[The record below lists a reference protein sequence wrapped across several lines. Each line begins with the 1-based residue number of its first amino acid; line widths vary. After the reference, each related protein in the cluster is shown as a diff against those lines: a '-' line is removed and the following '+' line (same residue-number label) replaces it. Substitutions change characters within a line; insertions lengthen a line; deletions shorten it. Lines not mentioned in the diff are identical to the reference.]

1 MKKSTKVW
9 LGILT
14 FIPPVFITIFIIWFI
29 SIFFTHIYI
38 LENNTGEFP
47 SGFFRSMIEVFVF
60 LILAIIIK
68 LGLMIYYII
77 HLSDNPKNDN
87 AKKIMWIL
95 ILVFIG
101 VIGSIIYYFTEIIP
115 SSEEDSLKLENVN
128 DKQSKRN
135 N

>member
-38 LENNTGEFP
+38 LEDRTGEFP

-60 LILAIIIK
+60 LILAIIVK

-101 VIGSIIYYFTEIIP
+101 VIGSIIYYITEIIP
-115 SSEEDSLKLENVN
+115 LSEDEKLTSDIKY
-128 DKQSKRN
+128 DKQSERN